1 MSKTVLII
9 NRQEKNIIEKFQK
22 GLPLSESEKYIL
34 KDIHDFL
41 TEKRENLSK
50 QQFPPDGSPNMM
62 VLMVSQLCNIKCK
75 YCYAHSG
82 TYNTPGIMKE
92 GIGKRAL
99 DIASDL
105 GVTNIQFYG
114 GEPLTNFKLISELVE
129 YGDKQGY
136 SFKYGIITNGTLMDK
151 EIGNFLKQHDFE
163 VTISIDGPRE
173 INDLNRVYSTGKGT
187 HDDILKA
194 VDLLN
199 ELEVPLA
206 LEITYARNYIGK
218 YTISEILDY
227 LSDYSKT
234 FIVGYVLPT
243 VDGHRQVYE
252 PTEQE
257 VENMMVELVDYLF
270 TKWEDEI
277 QIREMGIC
285 MILRELLDPVYHVKK
300 CICPEFPTRITV
312 FHNGSVYP
320 CHQVYLDKRFY
331 LGHIMD
337 RDFKGTL
344 QSQFK
349 NAVDNFAMS
358 NLYTNNNE
366 QWMFSVCSFCK
377 AHLMEV
383 NGTYYLRY
391 PNAYQKV
398 LEHIIYNMATRNMK
412 SIIRTL
418 GGTIIE

>member
-1 MSKTVLII
+1 MSIGVHILSKQINENEYIAFDPMSKTVLII

-34 KDIHDFL
+34 KDILDFL
-41 TEKRENLSK
+41 TEKRENVSK

-105 GVTNIQFYG
+105 GVTSIQFYG
-114 GEPLTNFKLISELVE
+114 GEPLTNFELISKLVE

-173 INDLNRVYSTGKGT
+173 INDLNRVYPTGKGT

-206 LEITYARNYIGK
+206 LEITYA
-218 YTISEILDY
+218 
-227 LSDYSKT
+227 
-234 FIVGYVLPT
+234 P
-243 VDGHRQVYE
+243 
-252 PTEQE
+252 
-257 VENMMVELVDYLF
+257 
-270 TKWEDEI
+270 
-277 QIREMGIC
+277 
-285 MILRELLDPVYHVKK
+285 
-300 CICPEFPTRITV
+300 
-312 FHNGSVYP
+312 
-320 CHQVYLDKRFY
+320 
-331 LGHIMD
+331 
-337 RDFKGTL
+337 
-344 QSQFK
+344 
-349 NAVDNFAMS
+349 
-358 NLYTNNNE
+358 
-366 QWMFSVCSFCK
+366 
-377 AHLMEV
+377 
-383 NGTYYLRY
+383 
-391 PNAYQKV
+391 
-398 LEHIIYNMATRNMK
+398 
-412 SIIRTL
+412 
-418 GGTIIE
+418 